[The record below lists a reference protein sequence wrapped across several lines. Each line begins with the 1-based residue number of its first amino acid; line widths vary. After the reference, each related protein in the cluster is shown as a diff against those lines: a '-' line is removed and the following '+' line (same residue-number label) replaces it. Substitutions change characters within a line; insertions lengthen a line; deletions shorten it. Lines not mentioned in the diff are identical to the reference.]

1 MNVGTAR
8 CYKYQR
14 LVPVYHM
21 IFHLLNATVILLP
34 LFSPM
39 IFILF
44 TSILCILDY
53 APLARDLG
61 KELWC
66 FCSLNKTWFIPFLT
80 SPRSSPA
87 SQHRDCSGFP
97 LGTLKITA
105 AVDVFGVSTLQ
116 HYERGKDICNHMR
129 DLIISGTAGVVFWK
143 EWKQIGNWE
152 TSWILERALKSSKN
166 ERKNEEMMRS

>member
-8 CYKYQR
+8 CCKYQR

-66 FCSLNKTWFIPFLT
+66 FCSPNNTWFIPFLT
-80 SPRSSPA
+80 SPHSSPA
-87 SQHRDCSGFP
+87 SQHRDCSAFP

-105 AVDVFGVSTLQ
+105 AADVFGASTVQ
-116 HYERGKDICNHMR
+116 HYERGKDICNQRR
-129 DLIISGTAGVVFWK
+129 DLIISDTAGMVSWK
-143 EWKQIGNWE
+143 EQKQIGNWE
-152 TSWILERALKSSKN
+152 TSWILEGALKSSRN
-166 ERKNEEMMRS
+166 DRKN

>member
-14 LVPVYHM
+14 LVPMYHI

-61 KELWC
+61 KEL
-66 FCSLNKTWFIPFLT
+66 
-80 SPRSSPA
+80 
-87 SQHRDCSGFP
+87 
-97 LGTLKITA
+97 
-105 AVDVFGVSTLQ
+105 
-116 HYERGKDICNHMR
+116 
-129 DLIISGTAGVVFWK
+129 
-143 EWKQIGNWE
+143 
-152 TSWILERALKSSKN
+152 
-166 ERKNEEMMRS
+166 